1 MTSARSST
9 PSIPPLS
16 PQRFGDYYLT
26 GHLGR
31 GGMADVYLA
40 RYMGAAGFQRT
51 VVIKRVLNVAD
62 PESIRMFINEAK
74 VAAELT
80 HPNIVQLYE
89 LGERAGEFFIAME
102 YVRGAEL
109 GKLMNALA
117 ARRQVIPRGVA
128 ALIAREVCR
137 GLAYA
142 HAHTDSFGTP
152 RPIIHRDVSPGNVV
166 ISYDG
171 QVKLVDF
178 GIAKALE
185 ADVPQTQAGLIKGKL
200 GYMAPEQLDGHT
212 TPQCDVF
219 STGVVLF
226 EMLTL
231 RRLIAADNVLEQV
244 TKLKTMAFPTPS
256 STSPEVGPELDA
268 IVGKALERNLALRY
282 ATALVMARDLDAIV
296 AAERVS
302 VEDLARFMGEV
313 FPPESRVDPAHA
325 GVPNAYAERSVTPPT
340 LSFATGLDQPA
351 AGVPAGASQNPAGSP
366 PPAPRRSGRGGR
378 GGLLVLG
385 AALIAVAAG
394 AVGYALSRAQPRRE
408 VVASTTPEP
417 HAAAPTVAPLPAEAP
432 AAQPAAPP
440 SPPSAVR
447 GVTDHEIVLGM
458 ATAMSGSAKEYGR
471 QMKLGLESA
480 FRRANEQ
487 GGVAGRQLRL
497 VTVDDGYDPLRT
509 GPAMKELYERDN
521 VFGVLGNFGTAT
533 ASVAVPFALDHKM
546 LFYGAATGATLLRRD
561 PPDRYVFNFRASYA
575 EEAAAIASYLIRVR
589 RMRPERIAVLV
600 QDDPFGDSVYASLS
614 KTMRALRPDA
624 APLFRVNYQ
633 RNTVDVKDAV
643 AQLRARGVSLDAVV
657 LLAITRPAVRFME
670 QLTAWSHGVQFITG
684 SWTDSA
690 SLAEELK
697 LIGLRSTNGVVI
709 TQVVP
714 SSESS
719 ATAVLEFKA
728 AMGKYSPEERI
739 DSVALEGYLMANV
752 LLEALRRA
760 GRELD
765 TERVVAAL
773 EAIHDFNLGIGTLI
787 GFGPTEHQ
795 GSHKVWGLQL
805 DANGRYV
812 QVDLE

>member
-1 MTSARSST
+1 MTTAR
-9 PSIPPLS
+9 PSLNAIPPVS

-40 RYMGAAGFQRT
+40 RHMGAAGFQRT
-51 VVIKRVLNVAD
+51 VVIKRILNVAD
-62 PESIRMFINEAK
+62 PDSIRMFINEAN

-89 LGERAGEFFIAME
+89 LGERSGEFFIAME

-109 GKLMNALA
+109 GKMMNVLA
-117 ARRQVIPRGVA
+117 ARRQTVPRGIA
-128 ALIAREVCR
+128 AFIGREICR
-137 GLAYA
+137 GLGYA
-142 HAHTDSFGTP
+142 HAHSDSFGTP
-152 RPIIHRDVSPGNVV
+152 RPIIHRDVSPGNIV

-185 ADVPQTQAGLIKGKL
+185 ADVPQTQAGTIKGKL
-200 GYMAPEQLDGHT
+200 GYMAPEQLDGRT
-212 TPQCDVF
+212 TPQCDIF

-244 TKLKTMAFPTPS
+244 TKLKSMVFPLPS
-256 STSPEVGPELDA
+256 SLKPEIGPELDA
-268 IVGKALERNLALRY
+268 IVSKALERNLALRY
-282 ATALVMARDLDAIV
+282 GSALAMARELDAIV

-302 VEDLARFMGEV
+302 VDDLARFMSEV
-313 FPPESRVDPAHA
+313 FPPESRIDPALA
-325 GVPNAYAERSVTPPT
+325 GVPGAHIDRAMGPSSS
-340 LSFATGLDQPA
+340 SFTTGLDQPA
-351 AGVPAGASQNPAGSP
+351 GGSTQNTAGGP
-366 PPAPRRSGRGGR
+366 PPSGRPGGR
-378 GGLLVLG
+378 GVLVIG
-385 AALIAVAAG
+385 AALVAVAAG
-394 AVGYALSRAQPRRE
+394 AVGYAVSRSHPQRDA
-408 VVASTTPEP
+408 VATTTPGEP
-417 HAAAPTVAPLPAEAP
+417 RGASQTVAPLPAESSAP
-432 AAQPAAPP
+432 QPAAPQ
-440 SPPSAVR
+440 SPTSAVR
-447 GVTDHEIVLGM
+447 GVTDHEIVLGIS
-458 ATAMSGSAKEYGR
+458 TALSGSAKEYGR
-471 QMKLGLESA
+471 QMKLGLDAA
-480 FRRANEQ
+480 FRRVNEQ

-497 VTVDDGYDPLRT
+497 VAVDDGYDPVRT
-509 GPAMKELYERDN
+509 ASAMKALYERDN

-533 ASVAVPFALDHKM
+533 AEVAVPFALEHKM
-546 LFYGAATGATLLRRD
+546 LFFGAASGATLLRRD

-600 QDDPFGDSVYASLS
+600 QDDKFGDSVYASLS
-614 KTMRALRPDA
+614 KTMRVLRPDA

-643 AQLRARGVSLDAVV
+643 AQLRARTVPLDAVV
-657 LLAITRPAVRFME
+657 LLAITRPAVRFIE
-670 QLTAWSHGVQFITG
+670 QMNAWTHGVQYATG

-690 SLAEELK
+690 GLAEELK
-697 LIGLRSTNGVVI
+697 MLGLRSTSGIVI

-728 AMGKYSPEERI
+728 AMTKYTPEERI

-752 LLEALRRA
+752 LIEGLRRA

-765 TERVVAAL
+765 TEHLVAAL
-773 EAIHDFNLGIGTLI
+773 EAMRDFNLGIGTLI

-795 GSHKVWGLQL
+795 GAHKVWGLQL
-805 DANGRYV
+805 DNNGRYS